1 MKKND
6 IKVIPPYGVYYANL
20 VDERDLMDQLQDG
33 GILSYENKVAQLESL
48 GNKIYAPGKWTV
60 KQIIEHIIDAE
71 RIFQYRALRLARQDK
86 TDLPGFDENMY
97 AAVSRAN
104 DRTVKSLLNEF
115 RTVRNA
121 TVSLYQNLD
130 NDQLQYT
137 GTANGQVT
145 SVLALGFMMI
155 GHAIHHFNVI
165 TEKYFPLNE

>member
-20 VDERDLMDQLQDG
+20 ADERDLLDQLHDA
-33 GILSYENKVAQLESL
+33 GISLFENRAAELELL

-71 RIFQYRALRLARQDK
+71 RIFQYRALCIARQDK
-86 TDLPGFDENMY
+86 TDFPGFDEDMY

-104 DRTVKSLLNEF
+104 DRTIESLLNEF

-130 NDQLQYT
+130 NDQLQYA
-137 GTANGQVT
+137 GTANGQAT
-145 SVLALGFMMI
+145 SVLALGFMII

-165 TEKYFPLNE
+165 TERYFPLNE